1 MMSRT
6 LALLAC
12 MLTASAAQAAAPVA
26 KPAAPQVS
34 IAEEAVTIFRRVCV
48 ETGGDAAKTEV
59 VLKPFIEGG
68 IGTKVPADKA
78 KEFTRHDSKATWILV
93 SPSSKQKLMVDYDMQ
108 NVCSVH
114 VNRAPASE
122 IRAAFK
128 KVVGF
133 TAAALKGKVAMK
145 TEPKTINGNA
155 LEIDLYEII
164 PANKGPRT
172 SLSMASSDKPVGDT
186 QHYMTYA
193 TLKAK
198 K

>member
-1 MMSRT
+1 MKPLA
-6 LALLAC
+6 LALLGSILMAPV
-12 MLTASAAQAAAPVA
+12 AFAAAPQAV
-26 KPAAPQVS
+26 PAAPQITV
-34 IAEEAVTIFRRVCV
+34 AQEAVTIFRRVCV
-48 ETGGDAAKTEV
+48 ETGGDVAKTEMA
-59 VLKPFIEGG
+59 LKPFIDGG
-68 IGTKVPADKA
+68 IGAKVPAGKA
-78 KEFTRHDSKATWILV
+78 KEFTRHDSKATGILF
-93 SPSSKQKLMVDYDMQ
+93 SPTTKQKLMVDYDMK

-114 VNRAPASE
+114 VNRAPAPE

-133 TAAALKGKVAMK
+133 TAASLKGKVAMK

-164 PANKGPRT
+164 PDNKGPHT
-172 SLSMASSDKPVGDT
+172 SLSLASSDKPVGDT